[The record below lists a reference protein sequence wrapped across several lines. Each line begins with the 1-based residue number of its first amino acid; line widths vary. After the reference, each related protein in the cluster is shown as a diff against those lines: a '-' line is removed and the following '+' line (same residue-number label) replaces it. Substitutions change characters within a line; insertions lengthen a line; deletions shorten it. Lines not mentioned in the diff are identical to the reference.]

1 VHSATRN
8 PDAPRVDPEF
18 PVSPVCGDNKG
29 AGPDGS
35 NSIIH
40 VALFGETRK
49 GGRIRR
55 LGEPGSW
62 LKGAYLFIVL

>member
-1 VHSATRN
+1 MSSWEADGRLK
-8 PDAPRVDPEF
+8 
-18 PVSPVCGDNKG
+18 CGDNKG

-40 VALFGETRK
+40 VAWFGETRK
-49 GGRIRR
+49 GGRIHR

-62 LKGAYLFIVL
+62 LKGAYLSIVL